1 MKITQ
6 SERMFWVNMKAQ
18 GHRSSGAC
26 DKANMGPEDTC
37 DSGGILEGK
46 IPKRRAAPKR
56 ITHFQGS
63 DCKLSWEKSYRF
75 SFF

>member
-1 MKITQ
+1 MK
-6 SERMFWVNMKAQ
+6 VQ

-56 ITHFQGS
+56 TTHFQGS
-63 DCKLSWEKSYRF
+63 DCKLPGRSPTDFPSFKS
-75 SFF
+75 SFKGF

>member
-1 MKITQ
+1 
-6 SERMFWVNMKAQ
+6 MKAQ

-46 IPKRRAAPKR
+46 IPKRRAVPKR
-56 ITHFQGS
+56 TTNESRVLTASSPGRSPTDFP
-63 DCKLSWEKSYRF
+63 
-75 SFF
+75 SFKPSFKGL